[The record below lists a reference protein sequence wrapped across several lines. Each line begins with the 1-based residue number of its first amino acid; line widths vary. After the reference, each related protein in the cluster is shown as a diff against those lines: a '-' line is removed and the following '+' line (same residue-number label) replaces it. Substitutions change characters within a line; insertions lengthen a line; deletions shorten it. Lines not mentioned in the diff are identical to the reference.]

1 MSFPLSFRPVARA
14 FTSSALKYAASSSR
28 AAPATG
34 IDAFKDGQHAE
45 FVAAAVSASALPD
58 LRGLPEVI
66 VAGRANVGK
75 STLLNA
81 VANRKDLF
89 HVGKTPGKT
98 KMLNFFRIG
107 AVPGHLVLVDAPGY
121 GARGRREWGQLFDA
135 YVSQRKE
142 LRRIYILFNAKH
154 GISSVDEAMLAHLE
168 EKCITSR
175 EVYESADHSIPQP
188 PPLTMQ
194 AIITKA
200 DLLLKKSQVR
210 GLLAQIKEHAP
221 SCMDPIVTAAGSR
234 SLAQFGIP
242 EIRAS
247 VAEACGIA

>member
-1 MSFPLSFRPVARA
+1 M
-14 FTSSALKYAASSSR
+14 
-28 AAPATG
+28 
-34 IDAFKDGQHAE
+34 
-45 FVAAAVSASALPD
+45 
-58 LRGLPEVI
+58 
-66 VAGRANVGK
+66 GRANVGK

-107 AVPGHLVLVDAPGY
+107 AVPGHLILVDAPGY
-121 GARGRREWGQLFDA
+121 GARGRREWGALFDA
-135 YVSQRKE
+135 YVKRRRE

-154 GISSVDEAMLAHLE
+154 GISPVDEAMLASLE
-168 EKCITSR
+168 AQCIRSR
-175 EVYESADHSIPQP
+175 EVYESADHSSPQP

-200 DLLLKKSQVR
+200 DLVEKKSAVL
-210 GLLAQIKEHAP
+210 GMLAQIKEYAP
-221 SCMDPIVTAAGSR
+221 SCLDPIVTAAGSR
-234 SLAQFGIP
+234 TLPQFGIP

-247 VAEACGIA
+247 VAQACGLV

>member
-1 MSFPLSFRPVARA
+1 
-14 FTSSALKYAASSSR
+14 
-28 AAPATG
+28 
-34 IDAFKDGQHAE
+34 
-45 FVAAAVSASALPD
+45 
-58 LRGLPEVI
+58 
-66 VAGRANVGK
+66 
-75 STLLNA
+75 
-81 VANRKDLF
+81 
-89 HVGKTPGKT
+89 
-98 KMLNFFRIG
+98 
-107 AVPGHLVLVDAPGY
+107 
-121 GARGRREWGQLFDA
+121 
-135 YVSQRKE
+135 
-142 LRRIYILFNAKH
+142 
-154 GISSVDEAMLAHLE
+154 MLAHLE

-175 EVYESADHSIPQP
+175 EVYESADHSTPQP

-210 GLLAQIKEHAP
+210 GLLAQIKEYAP